1 MHPIHKG
8 NGNDNASNEIN
19 YEIEDVP
26 VDVRSVRYHVDL
38 ARNRTIYAIKH
49 LAHDQPEQCGSNV
62 AIHDCLQSQQS
73 SDRAAGS
80 DGVDRQT
87 EQAPTP
93 AFGFA
98 QKFDWQYVTF

>member
-8 NGNDNASNEIN
+8 NGDHNASNKIN
-19 YEIEDVP
+19 NKIKDVS
-26 VDVRSVRYHVDL
+26 VDVRSMRYHVDL
-38 ARNRTIYAIKH
+38 AGNRTIYAIKH
-49 LAHDQPEQCGSNV
+49 LADDQPEQCCSDV

-73 SDRAAGS
+73 SDRTAGS

-93 AFGFA
+93 TFGFA
-98 QKFDWQYVTF
+98 QKFDWQYVMF